1 MSDYSVEDIIR
12 AKRIVRNSGYTVELP
27 KDEVEQA
34 RNIAMAAGYNVRKAD
49 EPAPAA
55 KPAEAPAPAATPET
69 KPAAAPH
76 LKQIL
81 LRLRLLLRLLKQI
94 QLQLRHRLR
103 LVQKHLLLRLLLL
116 LKNSQRRQHLI
127 ILWTLLLGIFNRI
140 IYIKSFETPKIRV
153 FSKFINI
160 I

>member
-49 EPAPAA
+49 EPAPAT

-69 KPAAAPH
+69 KPAAAPAP
-76 LKQIL
+76 KA
-81 LRLRLLLRLLKQI
+81 
-94 QLQLRHRLR
+94 
-103 LVQKHLLLRLLLL
+103 
-116 LKNSQRRQHLI
+116 NPAPAPAAPAAPEANPAPAP
-127 ILWTLLLGIFNRI
+127 TGT
-140 IYIKSFETPKIRV
+140 ETSAAPAPAPAEEQPKKTAFDYSMDIASRYL
-153 FSKFINI
+153 
-160 I
+160 

>member
-55 KPAEAPAPAATPET
+55 KPAEAPAATPKT
-69 KPAAAPH
+69 KPAAAPAP
-76 LKQIL
+76 KANPAPAAPEANPAPAPAPTGTETSAAPAPAEEQP
-81 LRLRLLLRLLKQI
+81 K
-94 QLQLRHRLR
+94 
-103 LVQKHLLLRLLLL
+103 
-116 LKNSQRRQHLI
+116 
-127 ILWTLLLGIFNRI
+127 
-140 IYIKSFETPKIRV
+140 KSAFDYSMDIASRYL
-153 FSKFINI
+153 
-160 I
+160 

>member
-69 KPAAAPH
+69 KPAAAPAP
-76 LKQIL
+76 KA
-81 LRLRLLLRLLKQI
+81 
-94 QLQLRHRLR
+94 
-103 LVQKHLLLRLLLL
+103 
-116 LKNSQRRQHLI
+116 NPAPAAPEANPAPAP
-127 ILWTLLLGIFNRI
+127 TGT
-140 IYIKSFETPKIRV
+140 ETSAAPAPAPASTEEPPKKTAFDYSMDIASRYL
-153 FSKFINI
+153 
-160 I
+160 

>member
-55 KPAEAPAPAATPET
+55 KPAEAPAPAAAPET
-69 KPAAAPH
+69 KPAAAPAP
-76 LKQIL
+76 KA
-81 LRLRLLLRLLKQI
+81 
-94 QLQLRHRLR
+94 
-103 LVQKHLLLRLLLL
+103 
-116 LKNSQRRQHLI
+116 NPAPAAPAAPEANPAPAPAPAP
-127 ILWTLLLGIFNRI
+127 TGT
-140 IYIKSFETPKIRV
+140 ETSAAPAPAPATEEPPKKTAFDYSMDIASRYL
-153 FSKFINI
+153 
-160 I
+160 

>member
-69 KPAAAPH
+69 KPAAAPAP
-76 LKQIL
+76 KANPAPAPAPAAPEANPAPAPTDTETSAAPAPAPAEEQP
-81 LRLRLLLRLLKQI
+81 K
-94 QLQLRHRLR
+94 
-103 LVQKHLLLRLLLL
+103 
-116 LKNSQRRQHLI
+116 
-127 ILWTLLLGIFNRI
+127 
-140 IYIKSFETPKIRV
+140 KSAFDYSMDIASRYL
-153 FSKFINI
+153 
-160 I
+160 

>member
-69 KPAAAPH
+69 KPAAAPAP
-76 LKQIL
+76 KA
-81 LRLRLLLRLLKQI
+81 
-94 QLQLRHRLR
+94 
-103 LVQKHLLLRLLLL
+103 
-116 LKNSQRRQHLI
+116 NPAPAPAAPEANPAPAPAP
-127 ILWTLLLGIFNRI
+127 TGT
-140 IYIKSFETPKIRV
+140 ETSAAPAPAPASIEEPPKKTAFDYSMDIASRYL
-153 FSKFINI
+153 
-160 I
+160 

>member
-69 KPAAAPH
+69 KPAAAPAP
-76 LKQIL
+76 KANPAPAPAPAAPEANPAPAPTGTETSAAPAPAPAEEQP
-81 LRLRLLLRLLKQI
+81 K
-94 QLQLRHRLR
+94 
-103 LVQKHLLLRLLLL
+103 
-116 LKNSQRRQHLI
+116 
-127 ILWTLLLGIFNRI
+127 
-140 IYIKSFETPKIRV
+140 KSAFDYSMDIASRYL
-153 FSKFINI
+153 
-160 I
+160 

>member
-34 RNIAMAAGYNVRKAD
+34 RNIAMAAGYNVHKAD

-69 KPAAAPH
+69 KPAAAPAP
-76 LKQIL
+76 KA
-81 LRLRLLLRLLKQI
+81 
-94 QLQLRHRLR
+94 
-103 LVQKHLLLRLLLL
+103 
-116 LKNSQRRQHLI
+116 NPAP
-127 ILWTLLLGIFNRI
+127 TPAPAPAAPEANPAPAPAPTGT
-140 IYIKSFETPKIRV
+140 ETSAAPAPAEEQPKKTAFDYSMDIASRYL
-153 FSKFINI
+153 
-160 I
+160 

>member
-55 KPAEAPAPAATPET
+55 KPPEAPAPGATPET
-69 KPAAAPH
+69 KPAAAAPAP
-76 LKQIL
+76 KANPAPAAPEANPAPAPTGTETSAAPAPAPAEEQP
-81 LRLRLLLRLLKQI
+81 K
-94 QLQLRHRLR
+94 
-103 LVQKHLLLRLLLL
+103 
-116 LKNSQRRQHLI
+116 
-127 ILWTLLLGIFNRI
+127 
-140 IYIKSFETPKIRV
+140 KSAFDYSMDIASRYL
-153 FSKFINI
+153 
-160 I
+160 

>member
-69 KPAAAPH
+69 KPAAAPAP
-76 LKQIL
+76 KANPAPAAPEANPAPAPTGTETSAAPAPAPAEEQP
-81 LRLRLLLRLLKQI
+81 K
-94 QLQLRHRLR
+94 
-103 LVQKHLLLRLLLL
+103 
-116 LKNSQRRQHLI
+116 
-127 ILWTLLLGIFNRI
+127 
-140 IYIKSFETPKIRV
+140 KSAFDYSMDIASRYL
-153 FSKFINI
+153 
-160 I
+160 

>member
-55 KPAEAPAPAATPET
+55 APAHKANPAPAAPKANPAPAPTGTETSAAPAPA
-69 KPAAAPH
+69 PAEEQP
-76 LKQIL
+76 K
-81 LRLRLLLRLLKQI
+81 
-94 QLQLRHRLR
+94 
-103 LVQKHLLLRLLLL
+103 
-116 LKNSQRRQHLI
+116 
-127 ILWTLLLGIFNRI
+127 
-140 IYIKSFETPKIRV
+140 KSAFDYSMDVASRYL
-153 FSKFINI
+153 
-160 I
+160 

>member
-69 KPAAAPH
+69 KPAAAPAP
-76 LKQIL
+76 KANPAPAAPAANPAPAPTGTETSAAPTPAPAEEQP
-81 LRLRLLLRLLKQI
+81 K
-94 QLQLRHRLR
+94 
-103 LVQKHLLLRLLLL
+103 
-116 LKNSQRRQHLI
+116 
-127 ILWTLLLGIFNRI
+127 
-140 IYIKSFETPKIRV
+140 KSAFDYSMDIASRYL
-153 FSKFINI
+153 
-160 I
+160 

>member
-69 KPAAAPH
+69 KPAAAPAP
-76 LKQIL
+76 KANPAPAAPEANPAPAPAPTGTETSAAPAPAPAEEQP
-81 LRLRLLLRLLKQI
+81 K
-94 QLQLRHRLR
+94 
-103 LVQKHLLLRLLLL
+103 
-116 LKNSQRRQHLI
+116 
-127 ILWTLLLGIFNRI
+127 
-140 IYIKSFETPKIRV
+140 KSAFDYSMDIASRYL
-153 FSKFINI
+153 
-160 I
+160 

>member
-69 KPAAAPH
+69 KPAAAAPAP
-76 LKQIL
+76 KANPAPAAPEANPAPAPAPTGTETSAAPAPAPAEEQP
-81 LRLRLLLRLLKQI
+81 K
-94 QLQLRHRLR
+94 
-103 LVQKHLLLRLLLL
+103 
-116 LKNSQRRQHLI
+116 
-127 ILWTLLLGIFNRI
+127 
-140 IYIKSFETPKIRV
+140 KSAFDYSMDIASRYL
-153 FSKFINI
+153 
-160 I
+160 